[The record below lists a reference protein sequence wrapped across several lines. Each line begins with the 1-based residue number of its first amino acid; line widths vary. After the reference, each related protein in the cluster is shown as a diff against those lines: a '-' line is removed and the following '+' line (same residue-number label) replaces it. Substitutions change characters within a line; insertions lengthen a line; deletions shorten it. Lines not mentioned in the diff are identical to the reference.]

1 MIPDGDGNTLYDR
14 ELYEE
19 ALLDMASED
28 VLESSGAQDVF
39 DSLEYVKDFNDITKK
54 IGIDLTKTDTSLIAA
69 DFMLKYDIDAITQ
82 SKVYDF
88 IDAVTA
94 VNVAAETVSSFKPL
108 MESVATFSAS
118 LNMTQEYYEALTFLR
133 DENTD
138 NDTLNKA
145 AEEAITKLNKPVTD
159 LLEGYID
166 FFIDKGIDYFMDG
179 GASIASDLFS
189 LVVEIILPDEM
200 EPSVNVENG
209 SLWRY

>member
-1 MIPDGDGNTLYDR
+1 
-14 ELYEE
+14 
-19 ALLDMASED
+19 
-28 VLESSGAQDVF
+28 
-39 DSLEYVKDFNDITKK
+39 
-54 IGIDLTKTDTSLIAA
+54 
-69 DFMLKYDIDAITQ
+69 
-82 SKVYDF
+82 
-88 IDAVTA
+88 
-94 VNVAAETVSSFKPL
+94 
-108 MESVATFSAS
+108 MESIATFSAS

-189 LVVEIILPDEM
+189 LVVEIIYPDEM
-200 EPSVNVENG
+200 EAFSEMSKMAVYGDIESSARNLVKMPHEAVSPEEQHL
-209 SLWRY
+209 SLIHICFRAF